1 MIKEKKREIRDFFD
15 NEYLDYAKY
24 VVESRAIPSVIDGFK
39 PTQRKIIHA
48 ANRVWKSGGEKP
60 MKVFQL
66 AGVVASTTFY
76 HHGNGSLEGAII
88 GMAQDFKNSM
98 PLFQGIGQ
106 FGSLRSPEAGA
117 PRYIGVK
124 LNNNF
129 KLLYK
134 DFELVDSQFE
144 EGEEIEP
151 KFFLPIIPTVLLN
164 GSSGIAVGFAT
175 NVLNRNPLDLINACL
190 DILNEKKKLKEL
202 KPWIKHFQGTY
213 EKAPDGE
220 RSWLY
225 RGSCEVKNTT
235 TVEITELPPGQT
247 YEKYETHLNFLIERG
262 ILASYDDNSSGQVN
276 YTLKFSR
283 QVLSDLIT
291 RERVEDTLKMQERES
306 ENLTVLDEFG
316 KLKIFEKAEDIV
328 RYFVDFRLGYY
339 QKRKDYLINQIQRE
353 LEVLSNRARFIKG
366 IIEEKIKV
374 NKVEKQ
380 KIIEALKSQKFDE
393 VDGSYNY
400 LLNMAIYSLTLERYQ
415 ELLKQVETKKAELE
429 EIKAADIK
437 DMYKKDLNEL
447 KTKLQN
453 ER

>member
-1 MIKEKKREIRDFFD
+1 MSTKEKRREVRDFF
-15 NEYLDYAKY
+15 NTEYLDYAKY

-39 PTQRKIIHA
+39 PTQRKIAHA
-48 ANRVWKSGGEKP
+48 ANRVWRTGNEKP

-66 AGVVASTTFY
+66 AGIVASTTFY
-76 HHGNGSLEGAII
+76 HHGNGSLEGAIV
-88 GMAQDFKNSM
+88 GMAQEFKNSM

-134 DFELVDSQFE
+134 DFELLDPQHE

-190 DILNEKKKLKEL
+190 DVLNEKKRLKEL
-202 KPWIKHFQGTY
+202 NPWLKDFHGSYQ
-213 EKAPDGE
+213 KAEDGD
-220 RSWLY
+220 RSWIYKGLF
-225 RGSCEVKNTT
+225 EVKNTT
-235 TVEITELPPGQT
+235 TVEITEIPPGFT
-247 YEKYETHLNFLIERG
+247 YEKYETHLNGLIERG
-262 ILASYDDNSSGQVN
+262 LLVSYDDNSSGRVN

-283 QVLSDLIT
+283 SVLSDLISK
-291 RERVEDTLKMQERES
+291 EKLEDTLKMNERET

-316 KLKIFEKAEDIV
+316 KLKIFNSAEEVV
-328 RYFVDFRLGYY
+328 RYFVDFRLKYY
-339 QKRKDYLINQIQRE
+339 QRRKDYLIKQLNGD
-353 LEVLSNRARFIKG
+353 LKVLSNRAKFIKG
-366 IIEEKIKV
+366 IIDEKIKV
-374 NKVEKQ
+374 NKVAKE
-380 KIIEALKSQKFDE
+380 KIIETLKGMKFDE

-400 LLNMAIYSLTLERYQ
+400 LLNMSIYSLTLERYN
-415 ELLKQVETKKAELE
+415 ELLKQLDSKKAELE
-429 EIKAADIK
+429 QIKNAEIK
-437 DMYKKDLNEL
+437 DMYRKDLNEL
-447 KTKLQN
+447 KTKL
-453 ER
+453 

>member
-1 MIKEKKREIRDFFD
+1 MIEKKREVRDFFD
-15 NEYLDYAKY
+15 TEYLDYAKY

-48 ANRVWKSGGEKP
+48 AANKVWKTGGEKP

-134 DFELVDSQFE
+134 DFELVDPQFE

-175 NVLNRNPLDLINACL
+175 NVLNRNPVDLINACL
-190 DILNEKKKLKEL
+190 DVLNEKKRLKEL
-202 KPWIKHFQGTY
+202 KPWIRNFQGTY
-213 EKAPDGE
+213 EKAPDAE

-225 RGSCEVKNTT
+225 RGRCEVKNTT
-235 TVEITELPPGQT
+235 TVEITEIPPGQT
-247 YEKYETHLNFLIERG
+247 YEKYETHLNSLIEKN
-262 ILASYDDNSSGQVN
+262 ILVSYDDNSSGQVN
-276 YTLKFSR
+276 YVLKFTR
-283 QVLSDLIT
+283 QVLADLMAKG
-291 RERVEDTLKMQERES
+291 RLEDALKMQERES

-316 KLKIFEKAEDIV
+316 KLKIFDNAEEIV
-328 RYFVDFRLGYY
+328 RYFVDFRLTYY
-339 QKRKDYLINQIQRE
+339 EKRKTYLIGELQRE
-353 LEVLSNRARFIKG
+353 LKILSNRARFIKG

-380 KIIEALKSQKFDE
+380 KIIEALKAQKFDE

-429 EIKAADIK
+429 QIKAADIK
-437 DMYKKDLNEL
+437 DMYRKDLNEL
-447 KTKLQN
+447 KIKLQN

>member
-1 MIKEKKREIRDFFD
+1 MVEKKKEVREFFD

-48 ANRVWKSGGEKP
+48 AANKVWKTGGEKP

-76 HHGNGSLEGAII
+76 HHGNGSLEGAIV

-134 DFELVDSQFE
+134 DFELVDPQFE

-175 NVLNRNPLDLINACL
+175 NVLNRNAVDLINACL
-190 DILNEKKKLKEL
+190 DVLNEKKRLKEL
-202 KPWIKHFQGTY
+202 KPWIRHFQGTY
-213 EKAPDGE
+213 ERVPEAD

-225 RGSCEVKNTT
+225 KGRCEVKNTT
-235 TVEITELPPGQT
+235 TVEITEIPPGQT
-247 YEKYETHLNFLIERG
+247 YEKYETHLNSLIEKN
-262 ILASYDDNSSGQVN
+262 ILVSYDDNSSGQVN
-276 YTLKFSR
+276 YVLKFTR
-283 QVLSDLIT
+283 QVLADLMAKG
-291 RERVEDTLKMQERES
+291 RLEDALKMQERES

-316 KLKIFEKAEDIV
+316 KLKIFDTAEEIV
-328 RYFVDFRLGYY
+328 RYFVGFRLTYY
-339 QKRKDYLINQIQRE
+339 EKRKIYLIGQLERE
-353 LEVLSNRARFIKG
+353 LKVLTNRARFIKG
-366 IIEEKIKV
+366 IIEDKIKV

-380 KIIEALKSQKFDE
+380 KIVDSLKAQKFDE

-429 EIKAADIK
+429 AIKAADIK
-437 DMYKKDLNEL
+437 DMYKKDLNDL
-447 KTKLQN
+447 KIKLQN

>member
-1 MIKEKKREIRDFFD
+1 MIKEKKREVKDFFD
-15 NEYLDYAKY
+15 EEYLGYAKY
-24 VVESRAIPSVIDGFK
+24 VVENRAIPSVIDGFK

-48 ANRVWKSGGEKP
+48 ANKTWKTGGEKP

-66 AGVVASTTFY
+66 SGIVASTTFY
-76 HHGNGSLEGAII
+76 HHGSGSLDGAII

-117 PRYIGVK
+117 PRYVGVK
-124 LNNNF
+124 LNSNF

-175 NVLNRNPLDLINACL
+175 NVLNRNPTDLINACL
-190 DILNEKKKLKEL
+190 DVLNERKKLKEL
-202 KPWIKHFQGTY
+202 KPWIKNFQGTY

-225 RGSCEVKNTT
+225 KGRHEVKNTT
-235 TVEITELPPGQT
+235 TVEITEIPPGQT
-247 YEKYETHLNFLIERG
+247 YEKYEIHLNMLIERG
-262 ILASYDDNSSGQVN
+262 ILASYEDNSSGQVN

-283 QVLSDLIT
+283 QVLGDLMA
-291 RERVEDTLKMQERES
+291 REKLEDTLKMQERET

-316 KLKIFEKAEDIV
+316 KLKIFSNAEEIV
-328 RYFVDFRLGYY
+328 RYFVEFRLGYY
-339 QKRKDYLINQIQRE
+339 QKRKDYLIEQLKRE
-353 LEVLSNRARFIKG
+353 LLVLSNRARFVKG

-374 NKVEKQ
+374 NKVAKD
-380 KIIEALKSQKFDE
+380 KIIESLKNLKFDE
-393 VDGSYNY
+393 LDGSYNY
-400 LLNMAIYSLTLERYQ
+400 LLNMPIYSLTLERYN
-415 ELLKQVETKKAELE
+415 ELLKQVELKKADLE
-429 EIKAADIK
+429 EIKKAEIRE
-437 DMYKKDLNEL
+437 MYKKDLNEL
-447 KTKLQN
+447 KSKL
-453 ER
+453 